1 MCNSRRFIGLMA
13 AIAALALSGRAFAQT
28 IDGAE
33 VMDKYYHVAKPK
45 TQIMTMTM
53 SIAKGGSTLTRSM
66 TTWAKGD
73 NAKGETEQKVIK
85 FTAPG
90 DIKGSGF
97 LTAKKADGS
106 KESQLWLPAM
116 GRVRRLSSGT
126 SDQDSAF
133 FGSDF
138 SNRDISGF
146 IESDFSYSFL
156 KEEDGLYSVAAL
168 PKKNDQG
175 YEKVVYFIDPA
186 TWTAMRIDYYKG
198 GKLLKTQELTY
209 MQVGAYL
216 IPSKNAMKSAS
227 GSRTEIVISEDKV
240 DQDFGDIFNER
251 FLKK

>member
-1 MCNSRRFIGLMA
+1 MCNFKRYIGSVA
-13 AIAALALSGRAFAQT
+13 AIAALAHGGRASAQA
-28 IDGAE
+28 IDGND

-53 SIAKGGSTLTRSM
+53 SISKGGSTLTRSM
-66 TTWAKGD
+66 KTWTKGD
-73 NAKGETEQKVIK
+73 NAKGEVEQKVIK
-85 FTAPG
+85 FSAPG

-97 LTAKKADGS
+97 LTAKKVDGS

-138 SNRDISGF
+138 TNRDISGF

-156 KEEDGLYSVAAL
+156 KEEGGLYSVAAL

-186 TWTAMRIDYYKG
+186 TWMAMRIDYYKG

-216 IPSKNAMKSAS
+216 VPSKNAMKSAS